1 MIQIVSNPNTLIM
14 KRIIRITAAITL
26 MIALSAALAISSPA
40 EAGLYKKQD
49 LQNYRT
55 YSGKIIDA
63 ETNSLLIFAT
73 VAIQGTNVATI
84 TNIDGEFTLK
94 VDRKLNNPVIEVSYL
109 GYINTVINASELRD
123 EGKNNT
129 ISLRQ
134 AAIPIMEVIIRP
146 ISPEEIIMNAIKQI
160 SKNYADIPNF
170 MTSFYRETIKRNR
183 NYVSIAEAVVEV
195 FKAPYSNE
203 FRFDMAKVYKGRKNV
218 EVSKLDTVL
227 FKLQGGPVTTL
238 QLDIIKNPYAILTM
252 EAMESYN
259 YSLENVITIDDKPH
273 YVVGFEQKRDIEV
286 PLFLGHL
293 YIDMN
298 SFALT
303 EAEFSMNLE
312 DQESAASIFIRKKP
326 FGMSVLPEMASYRVK
341 FREVGGKWYFS
352 YGRAEVK
359 FKVKWDKKL
368 FNTNYTTMSEIAITD
383 RTEEDVIKFS
393 SKERLKKGDI
403 FTEQISAFTDPDFW
417 GDYNVIEPDQ
427 TIESAIR
434 RLSRRLRFEDRNQE

>member
-1 MIQIVSNPNTLIM
+1 MR
-14 KRIIRITAAITL
+14 RIIRITAAITL
-26 MIALSAALAISSPA
+26 LIALPATLAISSPA
-40 EAGLYKKQD
+40 EDGLFKKQD
-49 LQNYRT
+49 PQNYRT
-55 YSGKIIDA
+55 YSGKVTDA
-63 ETNSLLIFAT
+63 ETGSLLIFAT
-73 VAIQGTNVATI
+73 VAIQGTNIATI

-94 VDRKLNNPVIEVSYL
+94 IDRKLNNPVIEVSYL
-109 GYINTVINASELRD
+109 GYTNTVVDVSQLRD
-123 EGKNNT
+123 DGRNNT

-134 AAIPIMEVIIRP
+134 AAIPIMEIVIRP
-146 ISPEEIIMNAIKQI
+146 ITPEEIIKNAIRQV
-160 SKNYADIPNF
+160 SKNYVDVPNF

-183 NYVSIAEAVVEV
+183 NYVSIAEAVVEI

-203 FRFDMAKVYKGRKNV
+203 FRFDMARVYKGRKNV
-218 EVSKLDTVL
+218 EESKLDTVL
-227 FKLQGGPVTTL
+227 FRLQGGPVTTL

-252 EAMESYN
+252 DAMESYT

-273 YVVGFEQKRDIEV
+273 YVVGFKQKSDIEV

-298 SFALT
+298 SFAVT

-326 FGMSVLPEMASYRVK
+326 FGMNVLPEMASYRTK
-341 FREVGGKWYFS
+341 FREVDGKWYFS

-383 RTEEDVIKFS
+383 RTEEEVIKFS
-393 SKERLKKGDI
+393 SRERLKKGDI

-434 RLSRRLRFEDRNQE
+434 RLSRRLRFEERNQE